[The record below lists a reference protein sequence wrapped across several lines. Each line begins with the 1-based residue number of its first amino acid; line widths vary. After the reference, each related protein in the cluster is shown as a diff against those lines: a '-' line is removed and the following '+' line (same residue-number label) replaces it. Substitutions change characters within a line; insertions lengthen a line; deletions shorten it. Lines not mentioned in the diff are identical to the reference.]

1 MEIIDIIQ
9 TLIQTDL
16 FTEISDLVLKLGV
29 ATIIGIL
36 SNSILVFFGE
46 NFLSSKHNKLTFS
59 LLPPI
64 ATAITFTISG
74 DIALSLGMVGA
85 LSIVRFRT
93 PVRNPFELIIYF
105 YLITIGI
112 SSAVNISIALVLFL
126 LISTVLVSFQ
136 LFGKDEKISKNNN
149 QLNLISKS
157 EFNYSKISYDLS
169 LVYFKV
175 TPENYF
181 EYYFVLNNLNDE
193 ETIDKIRQMIGKDL
207 IELNYTVSIDEN

>member
-1 MEIIDIIQ
+1 MEIIEFIK
-9 TLIQTDL
+9 TLTETNL
-16 FTEISDLVLKLGV
+16 FSEISDLIAKLSV
-29 ATIIGIL
+29 ATIIGTL
-36 SNSILVFFGE
+36 SNTILVYFGE
-46 NFLSSKHNKLTFS
+46 NFLNSKHNKLTFS

-64 ATAITFTISG
+64 ATAITFSISG

-93 PVRNPFELIIYF
+93 PVRNPFELVIYF

-112 SSAVNISIALVLFL
+112 SSAVKISIALILFL
-126 LISTVLVSFQ
+126 LIVVVL
-136 LFGKDEKISKNNN
+136 LFFHLIDKDKKIIKNNN

-157 EFNYSKISYDLS
+157 EFSYDTISDDLS

-175 TPENYF
+175 TSENYF
-181 EYYFVLNNLNDE
+181 EYYFVLNNQNNDD
-193 ETIDKIRQMIGKDL
+193 TIDKIRKTIGEDL

>member
-1 MEIIDIIQ
+1 MEIVDFIQ
-9 TLIQTDL
+9 TLTQTNL
-16 FTEISDLVLKLGV
+16 FTEISDLVLKLSV
-29 ATIIGIL
+29 ATAIGTL
-36 SNSILVFFGE
+36 SNTILVFFGE

-64 ATAITFTISG
+64 ATAITFSISG

-93 PVRNPFELIIYF
+93 PVRNPFELVIYF

-112 SSAVNISIALVLFL
+112 SSAVNISIALILFL
-126 LISTVLVSFQ
+126 LIAIVLLFFQ
-136 LFGKDEKISKNNN
+136 LFDKDEKLSKNNN

-157 EFNYSKISYDLS
+157 EVNYSEISDGLS
-169 LVYFKV
+169 LVYFKI
-175 TPENYF
+175 TSENYF
-181 EYYFVLNNLNDE
+181 EYYFVLNNQNNKE
-193 ETIDKIRQMIGKDL
+193 MIDKIRKMIGEDL

>member
-1 MEIIDIIQ
+1 MEIVDFIQ
-9 TLIQTDL
+9 TLTQTNL
-16 FTEISDLVLKLGV
+16 FTEISDLVLKLSV
-29 ATIIGIL
+29 ATAIGTL
-36 SNSILVFFGE
+36 SNIILVFFGE

-64 ATAITFTISG
+64 ATAITFSISG

-93 PVRNPFELIIYF
+93 PVRNPFELVIYF

-112 SSAVNISIALVLFL
+112 SSAVNISIALILFL
-126 LISTVLVSFQ
+126 LIAIVLLFFQ
-136 LFGKDEKISKNNN
+136 LFDKDEKLSKNNN

-157 EFNYSKISYDLS
+157 EVNYSEISDGLS
-169 LVYFKV
+169 LVYFKI
-175 TPENYF
+175 TSENYF
-181 EYYFVLNNLNDE
+181 EYYFVLNNQNNKE
-193 ETIDKIRQMIGKDL
+193 MIDKIRKMIGEDL

>member
-1 MEIIDIIQ
+1 MEIVDFIQ
-9 TLIQTDL
+9 TLTQTNL
-16 FTEISDLVLKLGV
+16 FTEISDLVLKLSV
-29 ATIIGIL
+29 ATAIGTL
-36 SNSILVFFGE
+36 SNTILVFFGE

-64 ATAITFTISG
+64 ATAITFSISG

-93 PVRNPFELIIYF
+93 PVRNPFELVIYF

-112 SSAVNISIALVLFL
+112 SSAVNISIALILFL
-126 LISTVLVSFQ
+126 LVAIVLLFFQ
-136 LFGKDEKISKNNN
+136 LFDKDEKLSKNNN

-157 EFNYSKISYDLS
+157 EVNYSEISDGLS
-169 LVYFKV
+169 LVYFKI
-175 TPENYF
+175 TSENYF
-181 EYYFVLNNLNDE
+181 EYYFVLNNQNNKE
-193 ETIDKIRQMIGKDL
+193 MIDKIRKMIGEDL

>member
-1 MEIIDIIQ
+1 MEFINI
-9 TLIQTDL
+9 TQTDL
-16 FTEISDLVLKLGV
+16 FKDISDLVLKLSV
-29 ATIIGIL
+29 ATVIGIL
-36 SNSILVFFGE
+36 SNIILVFFGE

-64 ATAITFTISG
+64 ATAITFAISG

-112 SSAVNISIALVLFL
+112 SAAVNTLIALVLFL
-126 LISTVLVSFQ
+126 LIVTVLVFFQ
-136 LFGKDEKISKNNN
+136 LFDKDEKISKNNN

-157 EFNYSKISYDLS
+157 EFKYDEISYDLS

-175 TPENYF
+175 TAENHF
-181 EYYFVLNNLNDE
+181 EYYFVLDTLNNKA
-193 ETIDKIRQMIGKDL
+193 TIDKIRQMIGKDL

>member
-1 MEIIDIIQ
+1 MEIVDFIQ
-9 TLIQTDL
+9 TLTQTNL
-16 FTEISDLVLKLGV
+16 FTEISDLVLKLSV
-29 ATIIGIL
+29 ATAIGTL
-36 SNSILVFFGE
+36 SNTILVFFGE

-64 ATAITFTISG
+64 ATAITFSISG

-93 PVRNPFELIIYF
+93 PVRNPFELVIYF

-112 SSAVNISIALVLFL
+112 SSAVNISIALILFL
-126 LISTVLVSFQ
+126 LIAIVLLFFQ
-136 LFGKDEKISKNNN
+136 LFDKDEKLSKNNN

-157 EFNYSKISYDLS
+157 EVNYSEISDGLS
-169 LVYFKV
+169 LVYFKI
-175 TPENYF
+175 TSENYF
-181 EYYFVLNNLNDE
+181 EYYFVLNNLNNKE
-193 ETIDKIRQMIGKDL
+193 MIDKIRKMIGEDL